1 MLDQLLTYYEDYE
14 KKLRKVYEKASPMAG
29 VWGMGNHPKDD
40 PCNEQFYENVENWT
54 KEFLA
59 GSPSQQE
66 AEEAAEWMIRLA
78 QEHRQD
84 KTFWFCYAIQA
95 HAKDLIPLM
104 SQEKAL
110 ELQKWYD
117 DAYAIPERL
126 PTQQAI
132 YKALAKRSGNAGVK
146 KFGLFRKR

>member
-117 DAYAIPERL
+117 EAYPKLERL
-126 PTQQAI
+126 PAQNEV
-132 YKALAKRSGNAGVK
+132 YKVLQKHSGQSGFKGLN
-146 KFGLFRKR
+146 LFRKK